1 MIGWCGKQRAEHA
14 DKLSKTAQTFVVK
27 SIEYVGVSVFVV
39 ASENEKIFG
48 KFNLVREH
56 KADGLQA
63 LATAVYIVAGSTKW
77 NTHGMVSVKAF
88 ITNSI
93 RAYESC
99 SVCQDLSIIK
109 IKAGCEQILPIN
121 NQYVPEEQIV

>member
-1 MIGWCGKQRAEHA
+1 MIGRCGKQRAKHA
-14 DKLSKTAQTFVVK
+14 DKLSKTTQTFVVK
-27 SIEYVGVSVFVV
+27 SIKYVGVMVFVV

-48 KFNLVREH
+48 IFNLVREH

-77 NTHGMVSVKAF
+77 NTHGMVSAKAF
-88 ITNSI
+88 ITTSI

-99 SVCQDLSIIK
+99 SVSVK
-109 IKAGCEQILPIN
+109 ISL
-121 NQYVPEEQIV
+121 